1 MQRKASKL
9 VLDAF
14 EACRSI
20 QQHSTDVTLEQYC
33 QERWLRR
40 AFEREFE
47 IVGEALSRL
56 LKLDPTVASRVSELR
71 QIVDFRNRIIHG
83 YDAIDDE
90 IVWKTIQQDVPP
102 LAATLSALLGEL
114 DQTPN

>member
-1 MQRKASKL
+1 MER
-9 VLDAF
+9 
-14 EACRSI
+14 
-20 QQHSTDVTLEQYC
+20 YC

-56 LKLDPTVASRVSELR
+56 SKLDPDVAKQIPELR
-71 QIVDFRNRIIHG
+71 QVVDFRNRIIHG

-90 IVWKTIQQDVPP
+90 IVWKAIQRDVPP
-102 LAATLSALLGEL
+102 LRARLAALLNPPEKGT
-114 DQTPN
+114 Q

>member
-9 VLDAF
+9 VLDAL

-20 QQHSTDVTLEQYC
+20 EAHAGSITMEQCC
-33 QERWLRR
+33 QDRWLRGS
-40 AFEREFE
+40 FGREFE
-47 IVGEALSRL
+47 IAGEALSRL
-56 LKLDPTVASRVSELR
+56 EKPDPAVAS
-71 QIVDFRNRIIHG
+71 QIPEPRPVVDFRNRIIHG

-102 LAATLSALLGEL
+102 LAATLSALLAAPGG
-114 DQTPN
+114 NSK